1 MKQIVTNNIVNFG
14 EILNARLDAFARSTA
29 HSLGDVHHLGGNTP
43 SGDAALRQVVRDLL
57 PKRFGVGPGFVASVE
72 QGKLVLSAPQ
82 DLVVYDAWHNAPLL
96 TTPDWALFPIEMVY
110 ATVDVRQGL
119 KLTGS
124 AKDRESVAAL
134 AENVK
139 TLREMSRAKSY
150 IHPSNAHDEHGN
162 PVPSLLTWT
171 DDTPPRHF
179 LFLHRFRSTQAEKF
193 KEAVIQARK
202 DNRDFFYNGIF
213 AANRNWF
220 AGCRAYREPAQV
232 LLDTDEAWV
241 TFLNHL
247 ALSIEGI
254 PAHHRYNR
262 LKYLPHLGALYQLS
276 EIDGPH
282 FNSAL

>member
-14 EILNARLDAFARSTA
+14 EILNERLDALARASA
-29 HSLGDVHHLGGNTP
+29 HSFGNRHLGGQAP
-43 SGDAALRQVVRDLL
+43 AGDAALRQVVRDLL
-57 PKRFGVGPGFVASVE
+57 PGRFGVGAGFVASVE

-82 DLVVYDAWHNAPLL
+82 DIVVYDRMHNAPLL
-96 TTPDWALFPIEMVY
+96 TTPDWSLFPIEMVY
-110 ATVDVRQGL
+110 ATVDVRETL
-119 KLTGS
+119 KNGA

-139 TLREMSRAKSY
+139 TLRDMSRAKSY
-150 IHPSNAHDEHGN
+150 IHPSHAHDEHGN
-162 PVPSLLTWT
+162 PVPSLLTWS

-179 LFLHRFRSTQAEKF
+179 LFLHRFRSNQVERF

-220 AGCRAYREPAQV
+220 AACRAYRDPAQV
-232 LLDTDEAWV
+232 HIDAGEAWV
-241 TFLNHL
+241 TFLSHL
-247 ALSIEGI
+247 ALSIESI

-282 FNSAL
+282 VNSML